1 MDQYNRKNNLEIQGI
16 PSTVDDEV
24 LEDKVIEIFKCL
36 KIPLAKSDTED
47 CHRLGKSNPKNT
59 VVRFV
64 NRKNCYAALSK
75 KLDLQHIDKAKLG
88 FPEANLFFNENLTPY
103 NQKLA
108 WKCRE
113 LKRAGKIHST
123 WSTKGV
129 IKLRR
134 TMNERAISIGD
145 EIELSDLY
153 PDFVFRE
160 RQKQGRK

>member
-1 MDQYNRKNNLEIQGI
+1 M
-16 PSTVDDEV
+16 T
-24 LEDKVIEIFKCL
+24 
-36 KIPLAKSDTED
+36 
-47 CHRLGKSNPKNT
+47 H
-59 VVRFV
+59 
-64 NRKNCYAALSK
+64 
-75 KLDLQHIDKAKLG
+75 
-88 FPEANLFFNENLTPY
+88 Y

-113 LKRAGKIHST
+113 LKRARKINST

-134 TMNERAISIGD
+134 TMNERAISIED

-160 RQKQGRK
+160 RQKQAGK

>member
-1 MDQYNRKNNLEIQGI
+1 M
-16 PSTVDDEV
+16 
-24 LEDKVIEIFKCL
+24 
-36 KIPLAKSDTED
+36 
-47 CHRLGKSNPKNT
+47 
-59 VVRFV
+59 
-64 NRKNCYAALSK
+64 
-75 KLDLQHIDKAKLG
+75 
-88 FPEANLFFNENLTPY
+88 TPY

-113 LKRAGKIHST
+113 LKRAGRINST

-134 TMNERAISIGD
+134 TMNERAISIED

-160 RQKQGRK
+160 RQKQSGK